1 MIYCHD
7 IIITKVGDSMDSSQK
22 KRYDF
27 YISYSQKDIEIAT
40 IVNQTLN
47 NNGYSSFLA
56 ASNIK
61 LGMSFIDAI
70 LEAVKTAKAVIVIV
84 TPNYTDSPACK
95 EDLERAIYGVKEC
108 DRLIIPFCHQ
118 SSFKDLKSLRLSAYQ
133 AVIFDKDNLFE
144 SIKGIIKIYENNY
157 QLDNLYNKLS
167 EFIKVNNHDEI
178 IKVIAK
184 ILPLLSKN
192 IVLEKDDEAFPYCY
206 QLYLLFNLINQHI
219 DYVQKDI
226 LSMGILTK
234 VIRNIKEL
242 ELLNNEQLEPLKSL
256 NNIPKAS
263 LLDLSLSIISLSTI
277 NNIKR
282 VVNMDVSER
291 PLLALQPLCR
301 FFERI
306 DEQEL
311 NVQEKEIVET
321 AKKCFAR
328 FDKKEEYNYEYE
340 DDYEYFM
347 APKEFK
353 EEDKLNK
360 YLFDIAELINK
371 SNELFE
377 DIGDKKETYQ
387 FLMCLRTSYERLKR
401 YCEVVKDQK
410 VMAYCIEKI
419 SDIDTKTQ
427 RMLTNEDKTDIKE
440 DSFKALLGFLLPS
453 DEKFDVFLSYKH
465 HEGEDNTTIRN
476 IYSFLK
482 KNLLNVFLDEE
493 SLSQLGE
500 SEYYPATIK
509 AVSNCKHLV
518 ILLDNPN
525 VFIHET
531 AWMKKERTIFM
542 RRKTEGKNP
551 NGNLII
557 IATDEVYQYAQKTNK
572 EWFPE
577 DLDGCH
583 IIKISKYK
591 EQIMGFLV
599 DKRINKTK

>member
-1 MIYCHD
+1 
-7 IIITKVGDSMDSSQK
+7 MDSSQK

-27 YISYSQKDIEIAT
+27 YISYSQKDLEIAN
-40 IVNQTLN
+40 IVNNTLN

-61 LGMSFIDAI
+61 LGMSFMEAIID
-70 LEAVKTAKAVIVIV
+70 AVKTAKAVIVIV

-95 EDLERAIYGVKEC
+95 EDLERAIYGAKEC
-108 DRLIIPFCHQ
+108 DRLIIPFCYQ
-118 SSFKDLKSLRLSAYQ
+118 SSLKDLKSLRLSAYQ
-133 AVIFDKDNLFE
+133 AVIFNRDNLFE

-178 IKVIAK
+178 IKVVAK

-291 PLLALQPLCR
+291 PLLELKPLYH
-301 FFERI
+301 FYGRI

-321 AKKCFAR
+321 AKRCFTR
-328 FDKKEEYNYEYE
+328 LDQTEIIDESI
-340 DDYEYFM
+340 EYFSPVNIDE
-347 APKEFK
+347 ALGGKITEFI

-493 SLSQLGE
+493 SLSQLGDR
-500 SEYYPATIK
+500 EYYSATVK
-509 AVSNCKHLV
+509 AVSNSKHLV
-518 ILLDNPN
+518 ILLDNPD

-542 RRKTEGKNP
+542 RRKIEGKNP